1 MKYSDFFWK
10 HIDTLCSDSNLA
22 HSFGEKVWNHQQ
34 QEIDR
39 LKGIIAEALAVYDRT
54 MCDETALYQRDD
66 DIWHILT
73 EYKFV

>member
-1 MKYSDFFWK
+1 MKYNEFFWK
-10 HIDTLCSDSNLA
+10 HIDTLSSDTSLA

-39 LKGIIAEALAVYDRT
+39 LKAIIAEALAVYDRP

-73 EYKFV
+73 ENKFI